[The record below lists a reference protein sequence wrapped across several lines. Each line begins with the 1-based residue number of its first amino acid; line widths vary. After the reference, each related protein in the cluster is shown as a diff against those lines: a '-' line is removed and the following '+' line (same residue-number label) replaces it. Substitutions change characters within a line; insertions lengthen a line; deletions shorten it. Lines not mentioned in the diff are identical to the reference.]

1 MVTYSFCN
9 CLPSP
14 LLRIIGPVSKVVSC
28 SLISRIC
35 IVSTNRYLFTSESV
49 SMGHPDKVAD
59 QIGDAILD
67 YCLAADPQSRVACE
81 TMVTTDLAV
90 VSGEIT
96 TQANLSRAVVDRLVR
111 DVIREIGYVDPNT
124 GFAADTCQVQCHL
137 HSQSRD
143 IACGVDGGGAGDQGM
158 MFGFA
163 CNETHTFMPMPIYLA
178 HRLVENH
185 ARLRRNGELPFI
197 RPDAKSQVTVEYN
210 EDGTFRRIH
219 TLVLSTQHD
228 DSVVEKRNGRE
239 YFSDAASEEILKKL
253 IIPTLQAENKALVKD
268 RDQIELIPPGGS
280 PRRYDE
286 EVIYCHI
293 NPTGIFLQGGPHSD
307 CGLTGRKIIV
317 DTYGGR
323 GRHGGGAFS
332 GKDPTKVDR
341 SAAYMGRYIAKN
353 VVAAGLAAQC
363 EVQLSYAIGYPEP
376 LSIWVSTFGTAA
388 RGLRD
393 ADIAA
398 LIREHFQLTPRGII
412 ETLNLCRPIYRE
424 TARHGHF
431 GRELPSFT
439 WEKTDMAATLRRAV
453 DRAA

>member
-1 MVTYSFCN
+1 
-9 CLPSP
+9 
-14 LLRIIGPVSKVVSC
+14 VSA
-28 SLISRIC
+28 
-35 IVSTNRYLFTSESV
+35 NRHLFTSESV

-59 QIGDAILD
+59 QISDAILD

-81 TMVTTDLAV
+81 TMVTTDLAI

-96 TQANLSRAVVDRLVR
+96 TQANLSRAVVDRIVR
-111 DVIREIGYVDPNT
+111 DAIREIGYIDPSI

-143 IACGVDGGGAGDQGM
+143 IACGVDLGGAGDQGM

-185 ARLRRNGELPFI
+185 ARLRKSGELPFV

-210 EDGTFRRIH
+210 EDGSFHRIH

-228 DSVVEKRNGRE
+228 DSVVEKRDGRE
-239 YFSDAASEEILKKL
+239 YFSNAAREAIIQKL
-253 IIPTLQAENKALVKD
+253 IIPTLQAENKKLVKD

-280 PRRYDE
+280 PRRQDDD
-286 EVIYCHI
+286 VIYCHI
-293 NPTGIFLQGGPHSD
+293 NPTGIFLQGGPHGD

-353 VVAAGLAAQC
+353 IVAAGLAAQC

-388 RGLRD
+388 RGLHD
-393 ADIAA
+393 ADIAE
-398 LIREHFQLTPRGII
+398 LIRKHFQLTPQGII
-412 ETLNLCRPIYRE
+412 ETLNLRRPIYRE

-453 DRAA
+453 ERAA